1 MRMLDNSSLDRIAIE
16 SRIPQLAK
24 KLSNKTLAQLEKE
37 GIFVFPE
44 GVQDSEDLTSD
55 QMVLQR
61 VNDAYHTGNIMGFL
75 GCGKERLVISSRFS
89 RDGHD
94 FFLQYM
100 LDKVQACPNVF
111 DLETNANEANQLINV
126 LIFLFPSYLK
136 AAMRKGLF
144 KNYIQTKHNTPNPK
158 GRINIAQHIR
168 ENTPFVGNIA
178 YDQREQSFDNHIS
191 QLIRH
196 TIEYIKTKQ
205 SGKLILAR
213 AKEEV
218 DRIVESTPRYKL
230 QDRQKVMK
238 ENKKHIVR
246 HAYFREYRVLQ
257 RLCVLILQHQKQELS
272 SGITQVYGVLFDGA
286 WLWEEY
292 VNCLVS
298 DLFHHPMNK
307 AGKGVQWLFT
317 EEKHVAGKIYPD
329 FIGKNNH
336 KDLIADAKYKPLTNI
351 QGRDYLQ
358 VLAYMFRFDAKKGL
372 YFYPE
377 TDESTDLQLWLNQGS
392 TFARGGVSKRN
403 DICLIKHGLKI
414 PQTAENYSDFRKQMI
429 RAEEDFTYRLL
440 ALV

>member
-1 MRMLDNSSLDRIAIE
+1 MRVRDNSSLDRTAVE
-16 SRIPQLAK
+16 SQIPHLAK

-44 GVQDSEDLTSD
+44 GVQEVEDLTSD

-61 VNDAYHTGNIMGFL
+61 VNDTYYTGNVMGFL
-75 GCGKERLVISSRFS
+75 GCGKERLAISSRFS
-89 RDGHD
+89 RDGCD

-111 DLETNANEANQLINV
+111 DLETNANEANQLINI

-144 KNYIQTKHNTPNPK
+144 KNYIHAKYNNPNPK
-158 GRINIAQHIR
+158 GSINIARHIR
-168 ENTPFVGNIA
+168 KNTPFVGNIA
-178 YDQREQSFDNHIS
+178 YDQREQSLDNYIS

-213 AKEEV
+213 AKDEV
-218 DRIVESTPRYKL
+218 NRIVESTPSYKV
-230 QDRQKVMK
+230 QDRQKVLN
-238 ENKKHIVR
+238 ENKKHTVR
-246 HAYFREYRVLQ
+246 HAFFREYRALQ
-257 RLCVLILQHQKQELS
+257 RLCILILQHQKQELS
-272 SGITQVYGVLFDGA
+272 SGLTQVYGVLFDGA

-298 DLFHHPMNK
+298 DIFHHPMNK
-307 AGKGVQWLFT
+307 AGKDVQWLFT
-317 EEKHVAGKIYPD
+317 GERHVAGKIYPD
-329 FIGKNNH
+329 FIGKEDH
-336 KDLIADAKYKPLTNI
+336 KNLIADAKYKPLTNI
-351 QGRDYLQ
+351 QGHDYLQ

-377 TDESTDLQLWLNQGS
+377 TEESTDLRLWLNQGS
-392 TFARGGVSKRN
+392 TFDRGGVSKRD

-414 PQTAENYSDFRKQMI
+414 PQSTESYSDFCEKMKL
-429 RAEEDFTYRLL
+429 AETQFKNTLL
-440 ALV
+440 TL